1 MSTYAEEDFIN
12 AFMDTAHRWSSID
25 ELVPAIA
32 IMIRNSVK
40 EGITSAEYEFQ
51 MDTPNGAEQEL
62 IQCII
67 AKLKQEIL

>member
-32 IMIRNSVK
+32 TMIRNSVK
-40 EGITSAEYEFQ
+40 EGVTSAEYEYQ
-51 MDTPNGAEQEL
+51 SDAPDGAEQEL
-62 IQCII
+62 LQCMMI
-67 AKLKQEIL
+67 KLNQEIL